1 MNHNFPGFIV
11 VKYDGSYKE
20 YAFGTQECEV
30 ALNSYVVVENERG
43 QTLAK
48 VYKQYQTI
56 DKLAHDFELKPFIR
70 VANAQDIAN
79 YKHNKIK
86 AFDAKMPIEKAIAK
100 FNLEMRISHI
110 EYTLDAKK
118 ILITY
123 VSENRVDFRELLKE
137 LTTILKCRIEL
148 KQIGQRDKAKM
159 VGGIGV
165 CGRKLCCASHLQ
177 SFDTITINMAKN
189 QQLTLNTGKL
199 SGQCGKLK
207 CCLRYENEQYTEAKQ
222 GLPKLNSHV
231 VFQGVEYK
239 LTDINLVSKQVTLRN
254 ANENRVLP
262 FHEVVKEAN
271 HDSTKEL

>member
-20 YAFGTQECEV
+20 YTFGTQECEV

-189 QQLTLNTGKL
+189 QQLTLNTSKL

-262 FHEVVKEAN
+262 FHEVVKETN